1 MKSIL
6 LRNDIIAAQATPFGV
21 SAIAA
26 VRVSGKDCLPLAL
39 EFFSQKTGSASRTLE
54 PASLRPR
61 RLYHG
66 FWKNAEGRWVDE
78 VQIVFYRA
86 PFSFTGEDMVEIFTH
101 GGFLPVKMVLKTLF
115 EKGARPA
122 EPGEFS
128 FRAFVNKKIDLIGAQ
143 TINALI
149 HTASPSIEEVLARQL
164 YDRQEQ
170 PIFDIRERLL
180 GLSASL
186 EVAFDYPEDHD
197 AEHPD
202 RIAQAVAKIAQ
213 SLEAVIEKAEI
224 AERLNQGLSVVICGR
239 PNVGKSTLL
248 NALLGEDRAIV
259 SEVPGTTRDYL
270 SESFL
275 FQGLYIRLVDTAGL
289 RETRDTIETLGI
301 RKTLELIDRADLILY
316 LLDPEV
322 DSNEE
327 APGMW
332 ESLRKKRKII
342 LINKRDKY
350 PETDELELAK
360 ALKGK
365 IEALTDPNAGPD
377 PVFSISALNRTGLSP
392 LKERMKG
399 ILSEVSSVEEGTMWV
414 PAFQIDLLKRA
425 HTILWEGMAR
435 FRETGMYETLG
446 QDLRETVE
454 ILDGITG
461 RSFNEDILQTIF
473 SQFCVGK

>member
-1 MKSIL
+1 I
-6 LRNDIIAAQATPFGV
+6 
-21 SAIAA
+21 
-26 VRVSGKDCLPLAL
+26 
-39 EFFSQKTGSASRTLE
+39 
-54 PASLRPR
+54 
-61 RLYHG
+61 
-66 FWKNAEGRWVDE
+66 
-78 VQIVFYRA
+78 
-86 PFSFTGEDMVEIFTH
+86 
-101 GGFLPVKMVLKTLF
+101 
-115 EKGARPA
+115 
-122 EPGEFS
+122 
-128 FRAFVNKKIDLIGAQ
+128 
-143 TINALI
+143 
-149 HTASPSIEEVLARQL
+149 
-164 YDRQEQ
+164 
-170 PIFDIRERLL
+170 DIR
-180 GLSASL
+180 GIP
-186 EVAFDYPEDHD
+186 V
-197 AEHPD
+197 
-202 RIAQAVAKIAQ
+202 
-213 SLEAVIEKAEI
+213 
-224 AERLNQGLSVVICGR
+224 
-239 PNVGKSTLL
+239 
-248 NALLGEDRAIV
+248 
-259 SEVPGTTRDYL
+259 
-270 SESFL
+270 
-275 FQGLYIRLVDTAGL
+275 RLVDTAGL

>member
-1 MKSIL
+1 
-6 LRNDIIAAQATPFGV
+6 
-21 SAIAA
+21 
-26 VRVSGKDCLPLAL
+26 
-39 EFFSQKTGSASRTLE
+39 
-54 PASLRPR
+54 
-61 RLYHG
+61 
-66 FWKNAEGRWVDE
+66 
-78 VQIVFYRA
+78 
-86 PFSFTGEDMVEIFTH
+86 
-101 GGFLPVKMVLKTLF
+101 
-115 EKGARPA
+115 
-122 EPGEFS
+122 
-128 FRAFVNKKIDLIGAQ
+128 
-143 TINALI
+143 
-149 HTASPSIEEVLARQL
+149 
-164 YDRQEQ
+164 
-170 PIFDIRERLL
+170 
-180 GLSASL
+180 
-186 EVAFDYPEDHD
+186 
-197 AEHPD
+197 
-202 RIAQAVAKIAQ
+202 
-213 SLEAVIEKAEI
+213 
-224 AERLNQGLSVVICGR
+224 
-239 PNVGKSTLL
+239 
-248 NALLGEDRAIV
+248 
-259 SEVPGTTRDYL
+259 
-270 SESFL
+270 
-275 FQGLYIRLVDTAGL
+275 LVDTAGL

-425 HTILWEGMAR
+425 HTILWEGMER